1 MAILPIDPSIA
12 NAGSEWSVGSVGTPS
27 DLSQLDQTVQ
37 PAGAGGQGGFGG
49 MLTNAISSLEKSQ
62 TDAAGAS
69 QSLVAGTAT
78 DPTQVVMAVERA
90 RLGMQLASQIRNK
103 AVEAYTDIFHTQV

>member
-1 MAILPIDPSIA
+1 MAILPINPT
-12 NAGSEWSVGSVGTPS
+12 GSEWSIGGVATPS
-27 DLSQLDQTVQ
+27 DVSQLDQAA
-37 PAGAGGQGGFGG
+37 PAANGQGFGG
-49 MLTNAISSLEKSQ
+49 MLTNAISSLEKTQ

-69 QSLVAGTAT
+69 QSLIAGTAS

-90 RLGMQLASQIRNK
+90 RLSMQLASQIRTK